1 MAYAGDSGGTVEEPT
16 TLPPAVAELFRRIP
30 ALREA
35 LSDAPSSEDEL
46 MLRAEL
52 RRTIGWLSGV
62 LDRVAALESDV
73 IRAAAYRTAS
83 HAARELAETLE
94 RPTAN

>member
-1 MAYAGDSGGTVEEPT
+1 MAYADAPGAPVDSDAEFPSAVEE
-16 TLPPAVAELFRRIP
+16 VFSRIP

-35 LSDAPSSEDEL
+35 LSGTPSSKEEL

-62 LDRVAALESDV
+62 LDRVATLEADV
-73 IRAAAYRTAS
+73 VRAAAYRTAS
-83 HAARELAETLE
+83 HAARELVESLDA
-94 RPTAN
+94 ASSN